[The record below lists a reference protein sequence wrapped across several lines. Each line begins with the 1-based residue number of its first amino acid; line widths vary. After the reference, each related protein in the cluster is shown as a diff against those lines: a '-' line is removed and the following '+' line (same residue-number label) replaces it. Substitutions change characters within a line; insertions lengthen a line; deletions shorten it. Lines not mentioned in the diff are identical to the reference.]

1 MKKFAADWA
10 DSRKL
15 HDRIKAKIEEQKIR
29 VRVSTPK
36 SSAPKVTTPRRVS
49 SRVV

>member
-1 MKKFAADWA
+1 MKKFAAEWA
-10 DSRKL
+10 ESRKL

-29 VRVSTPK
+29 VSASK
-36 SSAPKVTTPRRVS
+36 SSTPKVTTPRRVS